1 MNINE
6 RGYLTV
12 KKLTSFQV
20 ADMEIIYWSVRSS
33 GRRGGDRIKVW
44 DGVKGWM
51 VGIVILASYK
61 FYFMRVDDDLV

>member
-1 MNINE
+1 MNLDV
-6 RGYLTV
+6 LTG

-33 GRRGGDRIKVW
+33 SRWGGDRIKVR

-51 VGIVILASYK
+51 GGIVILASYK